1 MERARQERWDKA
13 NLRTACTKMT
23 VEDYEEFRMLC
34 IAEGT
39 TPYAVIRAQIAAWVR
54 AQTGDGSDRSR

>member
-1 MERARQERWDKA
+1 MERARQERWDRA

-23 VEDYEEFRMLC
+23 VEDYEDFRILC
-34 IAEGT
+34 VAEGT

-54 AQTGDGSDRSR
+54 ERLGDGSDISR